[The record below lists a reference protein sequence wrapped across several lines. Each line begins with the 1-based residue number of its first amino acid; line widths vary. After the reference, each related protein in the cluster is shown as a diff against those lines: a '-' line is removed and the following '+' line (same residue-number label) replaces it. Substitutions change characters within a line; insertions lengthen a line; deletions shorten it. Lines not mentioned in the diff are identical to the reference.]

1 MSVPIKSMKIVL
13 TFKGNY
19 EVGLIFV
26 FLYCKNN
33 GTLEINSYILS
44 YRLH

>member
-33 GTLEINSYILS
+33 WAIDINL
-44 YRLH
+44 

>member
-19 EVGLIFV
+19 EVGQIFV
-26 FLYCKNN
+26 FPYCKINW
-33 GTLEINSYILS
+33 TIDINS
-44 YRLH
+44 